1 MNNHERIY
9 DKIRALLAKAES
21 TEYPDEA
28 AIYTAKAQE
37 LIATH
42 AIDMALLQEHD
53 GKGQVVTRI
62 LNIARPYPK
71 EKYLLLSG
79 VARANNCRAI
89 LGVDLDE
96 AMQRIEEGSLDS
108 SKGKLATVIGYESDL
123 DAVELLFASLLVQA
137 VNEMFGYGVQINE
150 WGENRTKSFRRSFL
164 YQFAWRVGDR
174 LAEAAESVRDEA
186 AESHGPALLPVLA
199 SRADAVDE
207 ALKERFPNTSTLRT
221 SVTNRHGVAAGDA
234 AGKRADIGSTRLRG
248 SEKAIPSH
256 SQR

>member
-1 MNNHERIY
+1 MNHNERIY

-21 TEYPDEA
+21 TDYPDEA
-28 AIYTAKAQE
+28 AIFTAKAQE

-42 AIDMALLQEHD
+42 AIDMALLEERE
-53 GKGQVVTRI
+53 GRGQVITRI
-62 LNIARPYPK
+62 INIARPYPK

-96 AMQRIEEGSLDS
+96 AMQRIEEGTFDS

-123 DAVELLFASLLVQA
+123 EAVELLFASLLVQA
-137 VNEMFGYGVQINE
+137 VNEMLGHGVQVNQ

-174 LAEAAESVRDEA
+174 LSEAATAVRDEA
-186 AESHGPALLPVLA
+186 TESHGEALLPVLA

-207 ALKERFPNTSTLRT
+207 AVKERFPNTTSLRT
-221 SVTNRHGVAAGDA
+221 SVTNYAGVAAGDA
-234 AGKRADIGSTRLRG
+234 AGRRADIGTTRLRG
-248 SEKAIPSH
+248 DGTPISSRSP
-256 SQR
+256 R

>member
-1 MNNHERIY
+1 
-9 DKIRALLAKAES
+9 
-21 TEYPDEA
+21 
-28 AIYTAKAQE
+28 
-37 LIATH
+37 
-42 AIDMALLQEHD
+42 MALLQERE
-53 GKGQVVTRI
+53 GKGHVVTRI

-137 VNEMFGYGVQINE
+137 VNEMLGYGVQINE

-174 LAEAAESVRDEA
+174 LTEAAEAVRDEA
-186 AESHGPALLPVLA
+186 TDCLLYTSPSPRDKRQ
-199 SRADAVDE
+199 SRM
-207 ALKERFPNTSTLRT
+207 
-221 SVTNRHGVAAGDA
+221 
-234 AGKRADIGSTRLRG
+234 
-248 SEKAIPSH
+248 PS
-256 SQR
+256 SA